1 MHIVIKSSQEQKNAL
16 ATFLL
21 NVVASLTWIDGNDPI
36 PDADIYFDC
45 CFEKDGY
52 TFPMITQQP
61 VFVNAVVAFG
71 ESIPTNCIRFNGWSG
86 FLHESSIEIASS
98 NSNMLNQ
105 GVQLLTKIN
114 KKALIA
120 PDQPGMV
127 SARVVAMII
136 NEAYYALG
144 EAISTKK
151 DIDIAMKLGT
161 NYPFGPFEWSEK
173 IGLKNIYSL
182 LQKLNES
189 STRYAIAPAML
200 EELNQ

>member
-1 MHIVIKSSQEQKNAL
+1 MQIVIKSTKDQQIEL
-16 ATFLL
+16 ASFFSNMDAQLI
-21 NVVASLTWIDGNDPI
+21 WIDGKDHI
-36 PDADIYFDC
+36 PDGDIYFDC
-45 CFEKDGY
+45 CFERDGY
-52 TFPMITQQP
+52 AFPMITQQP

-98 NSNMLNQ
+98 NSNILDQ

-114 KKALIA
+114 KKALIV

-127 SARVVAMII
+127 SARVLAMII

-151 DIDIAMKLGT
+151 DIDTAMKLGT

-173 IGLKNIYSL
+173 IGLKNIYTL

-189 STRYAIAPAML
+189 SSRYAIAPAMIK
-200 EELNQ
+200 ELNQ

>member
-1 MHIVIKSSQEQKNAL
+1 MQIVIKSTLGQQIA
-16 ATFLL
+16 
-21 NVVASLTWIDGNDPI
+21 VASFFSNMDAQLIWIDGNDAI
-36 PDADIYFDC
+36 PEADVYFDC
-45 CFEKDGY
+45 CFETDGNA
-52 TFPMITQQP
+52 FPLITQQP
-61 VFVNAVVAFG
+61 VFVNAIIEFG
-71 ESIPTNCIRFNGWSG
+71 ESIPSNCIRFNGWSG

-98 NSNMLNQ
+98 NSNILDQ
-105 GVQLLTKIN
+105 GVQLLTKLK

-136 NEAYYALG
+136 NEAYFALG
-144 EAISTKK
+144 EAISSKK
-151 DIDIAMKLGT
+151 DIDTAMKLGT

-189 STRYAIAPAML
+189 STRYAIAPAMIK
-200 EELNQ
+200 ELNQ